1 MSMYVH
7 AANARS
13 SRCAYSLT
21 PLPCSAAVF
30 PLWASLQWLCGLP
43 KAVLKGWGRTYY
55 LYAPKAL
62 MGWEG
67 AAHDDICFGLSG
79 IAASHWRFNEDE
91 CALRINQAV
100 DSWVVAVSTGVL
112 LFLTFQILYT
122 YIPLLCRRTG
132 PYNPTVINIPAA
144 SQSPSRSGT
153 PSSRRAAAAKAQATK
168 DLNELNKRKVIM
180 YETFLRLL
188 LTRPIETTLAEI
200 LPALPKEVTVLLL
213 GDAESARE

>member
-1 MSMYVH
+1 
-7 AANARS
+7 
-13 SRCAYSLT
+13 
-21 PLPCSAAVF
+21 
-30 PLWASLQWLCGLP
+30 
-43 KAVLKGWGRTYY
+43 
-55 LYAPKAL
+55 

>member
-1 MSMYVH
+1 MPNLY
-7 AANARS
+7 AAHI
-13 SRCAYSLT
+13 SLT
-21 PLPCSAAVF
+21 PLTCSAAVF
-30 PLWASLQWLCGLP
+30 LPLWASLMWLCGLP
-43 KAVLKGWGRTYY
+43 KFVLKGWVRTYY

-79 IAASHWRFNEDE
+79 IAASHWRINENE

-100 DSWVVAVSTGVL
+100 DSWVVAVSTGIL
-112 LFLTFQILYT
+112 LFLTFQIMYT
-122 YIPLLCRRTG
+122 YIPLFCRRTG
-132 PYNPTVINIPAA
+132 PYHPTVINIPAA
-144 SQSPSRSGT
+144 TQPPARSST
-153 PSSRRAAAAKAQATK
+153 PISRRAASVKAQATK

-188 LTRPIETTLAEI
+188 MTRPLVTTLAEV

-213 GDAESARE
+213 GDAAPQEKKEDE